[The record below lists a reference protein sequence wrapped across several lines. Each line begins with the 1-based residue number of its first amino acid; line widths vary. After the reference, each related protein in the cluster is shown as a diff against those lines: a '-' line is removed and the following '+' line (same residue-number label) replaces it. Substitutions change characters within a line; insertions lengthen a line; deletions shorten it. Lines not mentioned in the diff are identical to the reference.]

1 MRRASRMAPEKE
13 WQLTRE
19 AFEKVLGWLDKDVG
33 KAGEKY
39 EEIRAALIE
48 IFVCRACPIAEE
60 LADETIDRVI
70 RKLDAIRENY
80 IGDPALYFYGVAQ
93 MIHLE
98 YLRRKSEP
106 IEPPPLTA
114 LDYTQQDYD
123 CLEKCLGQ
131 MTLESRH
138 L

>member
-1 MRRASRMAPEKE
+1 MRRASRRAPEKE
-13 WQLTRE
+13 WELTRE
-19 AFEKVLGWLDKDVG
+19 AFANVLAWLDQDAG

-48 IFVCRACPIAEE
+48 IFMCRGCPIAEE
-60 LADETIDRVI
+60 LADDTIDRVI

-98 YLRRKSEP
+98 YARRKP
-106 IEPPPLTA
+106 
-114 LDYTQQDYD
+114 
-123 CLEKCLGQ
+123 
-131 MTLESRH
+131 
-138 L
+138 